1 MYFPFRTAFACIAL
15 FSLTACKEDTNR
27 VISQHTSTL
36 GHDFTLMPITERG
49 VTDVTIAAA
58 WSSDW
63 MLQTGR
69 NEWVPGLGVN
79 LMLTGGTTDL
89 PPADIANLLEEKNS
103 WGSIYVTSDYIYG
116 EVEFPNN
123 YADDVLP
130 VLADLFQRPAFDQ
143 AWFDRLQSQRIEAAS
158 GDEKTVGA
166 LMWETSRAALLGDT
180 PQLAFQNGTDIDALR
195 AATLDDVKTWHSA
208 SFAYRPAAIVVT
220 GAIDAQ
226 AAGDAIDRLLAA
238 PGAAPLD
245 PALLLPP
252 LDVQAKTIFLHLPEA
267 EKSTIGVIGLLPPAT
282 DNSAGVDMLAIN
294 LFGGGADSPL
304 FTAIR
309 TDLGATY
316 RMGVEIAA
324 YSRSQRA
331 LVIGGE
337 IETDKMAAARDATL
351 ASYTTFRTAP
361 DLGMMADLALRIADS
376 VRQDNVSV
384 SGSAFTIRELLLQ
397 GRDPQDYHALATDFE
412 AITEAQMQARL
423 INSFPAASTLMVFG
437 AGPDTSVFPEACVI
451 AQPHQT
457 AQCLD

>member
-1 MYFPFRTAFACIAL
+1 MYSPFRAAFVCIAL
-15 FSLTACKEDTNR
+15 FSLTACKDDTNR

-36 GHDFTLMPITERG
+36 GYEFTLMPITESR

-69 NEWVPGLGVN
+69 NEWVPGLGVDV
-79 LMLTGGTTDL
+79 MLTGGTTDL

-103 WGSIYVTSDYIYG
+103 WGNIYVTSDYIYG

-143 AWFDRLQSQRIEAAS
+143 AWFDRIQSQRMEAAS

-166 LMWETSRAALLGDT
+166 LMWDASRVALLGNT
-180 PQLAFQNGTDIDALR
+180 PQLAFQNGTDTDALR
-195 AATLDDVKTWHSA
+195 SATLDDVKTWHSA

-226 AAGDAIDRLLAA
+226 AAGDAIDQLFAA

-245 PALLLPP
+245 PKPLLSP
-252 LDVQAKTIFLHLPEA
+252 LDIQATTIFLHLPEV
-267 EKSTIGVIGLLPPAT
+267 EKSTIGVIGLLPPIT

-316 RMGVEIAA
+316 RMGVEIAP

-331 LVIGGE
+331 LVISGE
-337 IETDKMAAARDATL
+337 IETDKMADARDAIIT
-351 ASYTTFRTAP
+351 SYTAFRTAP
-361 DLGMMADLALRIADS
+361 DLRPMPDFAARFADS

-384 SGSAFTIRELLLQ
+384 SSSAFTIRELMLQ
-397 GRDPQDYHALATDFE
+397 GRDPQDYHVLASDFE
-412 AITEAQMQARL
+412 AITEVQMQARL
-423 INSFPAASTLMVFG
+423 TNAFPASNTLMVFG
-437 AGPDTSVFPEACVI
+437 AGPDASVFPEACVI
-451 AQPHQT
+451 THPSQT
-457 AQCLD
+457 TQCLD